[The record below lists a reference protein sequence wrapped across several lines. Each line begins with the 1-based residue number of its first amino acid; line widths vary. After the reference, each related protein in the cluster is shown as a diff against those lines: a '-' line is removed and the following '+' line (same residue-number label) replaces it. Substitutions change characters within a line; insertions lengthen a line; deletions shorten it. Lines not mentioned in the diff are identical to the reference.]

1 MSAVLMTAPSWQ
13 DPRHPDHYH
22 WMTSRLDAR
31 GARVAT
37 SRFIAAWMMVGG
49 LAPALIL
56 FGSTNS
62 SQWPLRAAGAAITGV
77 SILLGVFW
85 LRGVWPTK
93 RQSTACVIVGTA
105 LGVATCLLMPHPLLG
120 LMGAAVFSAVATYA
134 TVFHTGQFVAYV
146 LAAAGTVIGVTGYW
160 LGRTD
165 PAVALGLSL
174 TIALSIVFMTFVV
187 RALIGLI
194 DADMFTGAIEPITGL
209 LSREGFDDGVAITI
223 AARGRTDDRYLVI
236 VAIELDSFGA
246 VTEMAGDGRARQLR
260 VLIAQMLRETAR
272 RDTVLAHTADAEFV
286 LADVFNTR
294 SPDPLCERINAG
306 VPATARELTASVG
319 AVVTPLGPLAAMA
332 PTDVTA
338 ALLKIAGEA
347 VQTARKNGG
356 NQHRIVYLQELPET
370 ATPE

>member
-1 MSAVLMTAPSWQ
+1 MLDYAAHGGDEHGGGGQRFCACSMSAVLMIAPSWQ

-37 SRFIAAWMMVGG
+37 SRFIAAWMMIGG

-62 SQWPLRAAGAAITGV
+62 SQWPLRAAGAAITIV
-77 SILLGVFW
+77 SIVLGLFW
-85 LRGVWPTK
+85 LRGAWPTK
-93 RQSTACVIVGTA
+93 RQSMACVIVGTA

-246 VTEMAGDGRARQLR
+246 VTEMA
-260 VLIAQMLRETAR
+260 
-272 RDTVLAHTADAEFV
+272 HTADAEFV

-294 SPDPLCERINAG
+294 APDPLCERINAG
-306 VPATARELTASVG
+306 VHATARELTASVG
-319 AVVTPLGPLAAMA
+319 AVVTPLGPLSAMA

-356 NQHRIVYLQELPET
+356 NQHRIVYVQEL
-370 ATPE
+370 

>member
-1 MSAVLMTAPSWQ
+1 
-13 DPRHPDHYH
+13 
-22 WMTSRLDAR
+22 MTSRLDAR

-37 SRFIAAWMMVGG
+37 SRFIAAWLMIGG
-49 LAPALIL
+49 LAPALVI

-62 SQWPLRAAGAAITGV
+62 SQWPLRAAGAAISLT
-77 SILLGVFW
+77 SALLGLLW
-85 LRGVWPTK
+85 IRGVWPTK
-93 RQSTACVIVGTA
+93 RQSSACVILGTA

-120 LMGAAVFSAVATYA
+120 LMGAALFCAIATYA
-134 TVFHTGQFVAYV
+134 TVFHTGTFVAYV
-146 LAAAGTVIGVTGYW
+146 LAAGGTVIGVTGYW

-174 TIALSIVFMTFVV
+174 TIALSLVFMTFVV

-236 VAIELDSFGA
+236 VVVDLDSFGA
-246 VTEMAGDGRARQLR
+246 VADLAGEGRARQLR
-260 VLIAQMLRETAR
+260 VLIAQMLRDSAR
-272 RDTVLAHTADAEFV
+272 RDTVLAHTADSEFV
-286 LADVFNTR
+286 LADIFNSR
-294 SPDPLCERINAG
+294 HPDPLCERINAG

-319 AVVTPLGPLAAMA
+319 AVVTPLGPLSAMA

-347 VQTARKNGG
+347 ADTARKNGG
-356 NQHRIVYLQELPET
+356 HQHRIVYLPELPET
-370 ATPE
+370 DPTTH

>member
-1 MSAVLMTAPSWQ
+1 MSAILMTAPSWQ

-37 SRFIAAWMMVGG
+37 SRFIAVWLIVGG

-56 FGSTNS
+56 FGATNS
-62 SQWPLRAAGAAITGV
+62 SQWPLRLAGVAITV
-77 SILLGVFW
+77 TSTLLGLFW
-85 LRGVWPTK
+85 VRGVWPTK
-93 RQSTACVIVGTA
+93 RQSSACVIVGTG
-105 LGVATCLLMPHPLLG
+105 LGIATCLLLPHPLLG
-120 LMGAAVFSAVATYA
+120 LMGAAVFSAVAVYA
-134 TVFHTGQFVAYV
+134 TVFHTGTFVAYV
-146 LAAAGTVIGVTGYW
+146 LASAAVVIAITGLW

-165 PAVALGLSL
+165 PAVAIGLSL

-194 DADMFTGAIEPITGL
+194 DADLFTGAIEPITGL

-236 VAIELDSFGA
+236 VVVELDSFGA
-246 VTEMAGDGRARQLR
+246 ITELAGDGRARQLR

-272 RDTVLAHTADAEFV
+272 RDTVLAHTSDSEFLLV
-286 LADVFNTR
+286 DVFNTR
-294 SPDPLCERINAG
+294 DPDPLCERINAG
-306 VPATARELTASVG
+306 VSATARELTASVG

-356 NQHRIVYLQELPET
+356 NQHCIVYVSELPT
-370 ATPE
+370 DSDT